1 MQPFVHSNR
10 LQRQNTC
17 KGTLYSPSAP
27 LLHRHRCH
35 TILPRSPFRCS
46 AIAFPTDQEKREA
59 DTANVNITINDNW
72 DTTTTNTTTTTTTTS
87 NSQTSGNNSSLT
99 NDIKDQGQEGNSTPT
114 NNPPAPPEV
123 SESEYR
129 RRMLISTANRGKAPW
144 NKGKKLSPELRAL
157 ISRKTREA
165 MQRPEVR
172 ERVALAHKNYPRRP
186 IREDVRERIST
197 SLREFHKA
205 HKDVLEE
212 QVDILLARLA
222 QSPDPDERKVAS
234 YEAARLVFFGM
245 ARNTFRTRSG
255 ALTMADKGWHEHP
268 TYKQT
273 VMKKCFAY
281 MSRGRLPQDQR
292 LETKMA
298 RGTTGVGKGHGRSG
312 SGGVGRKGGKYV
324 TAIKYKKQL
333 MDAEQKL
340 QVAEQ
345 ALQKLQKARPALAN
359 DPARMMTL
367 IKMEKEAKG
376 ILYQL
381 QDTVE
386 KLREKMA
393 PLQPYLN
400 PDVSA
405 VCDVVVGGEEVGGQ
419 EGEDDLS
426 LPHSDDIVPG
436 RYNHTDRNGNGN
448 VASGGRED
456 APHVIVSEE

>member
-1 MQPFVHSNR
+1 MQPIVHSNR
-10 LQRQNTC
+10 LQLHNTC
-17 KGTLYSPSAP
+17 RSTFYSPSAP

-35 TILPRSPFRCS
+35 TVLRRSPFRCS

-59 DTANVNITINDNW
+59 DSINITINDNW
-72 DTTTTNTTTTTTTTS
+72 DTATSETN
-87 NSQTSGNNSSLT
+87 GNNTPLT
-99 NDIKDQGQEGNSTPT
+99 NHSSDQGQEGTSTTT
-114 NNPPAPPEV
+114 NNAPPQV
-123 SESEYR
+123 SDSEHR
-129 RRMLISTANRGKAPW
+129 RRKLISTANRGKEPW

-157 ISRKTREA
+157 ISRRTREA

-172 ERVALAHKNYPRRP
+172 ARVAQAHKNYPRRP
-186 IREDVRERIST
+186 IREEVRERIST

-205 HKDVLEE
+205 HKQVLEE

-268 TYKQT
+268 TYKQI

-292 LETKMA
+292 VETKMA
-298 RGTTGVGKGHGRSG
+298 RGTTGLGKGHGRNG
-312 SGGVGRKGGKYV
+312 PGGVGRKGGKYA

-367 IKMEKEAKG
+367 VKMEKEAKG

-386 KLREKMA
+386 RLRDKMA

-400 PDVSA
+400 PDGAAAAGDGVA
-405 VCDVVVGGEEVGGQ
+405 GGVA

-426 LPHSDDIVPG
+426 LPHSNGIVPG
-436 RYNHTDRNGNGN
+436 RHNHTNGNS
-448 VASGGRED
+448 ASVGIGDE
-456 APHVIVSEE
+456 AHVVVVSEE

>member
-1 MQPFVHSNR
+1 MQPIIHSNR
-10 LQRQNTC
+10 LQLHNTC
-17 KGTLYSPSAP
+17 RSTFYIPSAP
-27 LLHRHRCH
+27 LLRRHRCH
-35 TILPRSPFRCS
+35 TVLRRSPFRCS

-72 DTTTTNTTTTTTTTS
+72 DTTNINS
-87 NSQTSGNNSSLT
+87 NSQTNGKNAPLT
-99 NDIKDQGQEGNSTPT
+99 NDIKDQGQEGTSTPT
-114 NNPPAPPEV
+114 NNAPPEV
-123 SESEYR
+123 SESEHR
-129 RRMLISTANRGKAPW
+129 RRKLISTANRGKAPW

-172 ERVALAHKNYPRRP
+172 ERVALAHKNHPRRP

-197 SLREFHKA
+197 SLKEFHKA
-205 HKDVLEE
+205 HKNVLEE

-222 QSPDPDERKVAS
+222 QSPDPDERKVAN

-268 TYKQT
+268 TYKQI

-292 LETKMA
+292 VETKMA
-298 RGTTGVGKGHGRSG
+298 RGTTGVGKGHGRNG
-312 SGGVGRKGGKYV
+312 PGGVGRKGGKYA

-359 DPARMMTL
+359 DPARMTTL
-367 IKMEKEAKG
+367 VKMEKEAKG

-400 PDVSA
+400 PDVA
-405 VCDVVVGGEEVGGQ
+405 AAGDVLVGGE

-426 LPHSDDIVPG
+426 LPHSNGIVPG
-436 RYNHTDRNGNGN
+436 RYNHTHGNGNGNGSGNGNGNGNGN
-448 VASGGRED
+448 VASGGREEE
-456 APHVIVSEE
+456 AHVIVSEE